1 MDIFMLAVTLAASPR
16 LIQDFE
22 TLALYKGHFPKQDW
36 LKIGVW
42 TPKQTPPGN
51 KLKSWQIA
59 VFGRAKYLIV
69 IEKHCDGVEL
79 KL

>member
-1 MDIFMLAVTLAASPR
+1 MVTLAASPR

-22 TLALYKGHFPKQDW
+22 TLALYKGHFPQQYW
-36 LKIGVW
+36 LKNGAW
-42 TPKQTPPGN
+42 TPKQTPPGYEF
-51 KLKSWQIA
+51 KRWQIA

-69 IEKHCDGVEL
+69 IEKHCDGREL